1 MQKYLSQIQGSTDAS
16 MDVQVLPTV
25 AIQVLPTVAVLA
37 VGIDGESVG
46 GVTKVRMFADEGM
59 LRKNGF
65 LFI

>member
-16 MDVQVLPTV
+16 MDV
-25 AIQVLPTVAVLA
+25 QVLPTVAVLA

>member
-25 AIQVLPTVAVLA
+25 AVLA
-37 VGIDGESVG
+37 IGIDGESVG

>member
-16 MDVQVLPTV
+16 MDV
-25 AIQVLPTVAVLA
+25 QVLPTVAVLA

-46 GVTKVRMFADEGM
+46 GVTKVRMFANEGM